1 MPRAMAVWPWARVS
15 VRACLSASAF
25 LLVLAA
31 GQVGAQVGV
40 GPSGSPGYSQAV
52 KLPPGIAGMTP
63 NLGLSFGGGGVNG
76 PIGYGWSLQGLS
88 MITRCAGITATDG
101 ASKAVLYKPSDKL
114 CLDGQRLIQTDTA
127 GQPVA
132 TTPAANG
139 ALNDALGLAEPS
151 FTEFRTE
158 KDSYARIRA
167 YGAAGGDVSNGPAYF
182 RVWTKSG
189 QVYDYGATPTGNTR
203 GNALVRAR
211 TASGTETVAVAW
223 ATNRISDTLGNY
235 IDFFYAQRDMA
246 WGTGP
251 TPGSA
256 RSGHEW
262 GLVEVQYTGTTTKA
276 PQNKLVFEY
285 EDRPNYTDESVPPG
299 GQDRSEAYHQGSK
312 NVSIWRLKA
321 LRSYINWDGSTLGV
335 TGSGALVAPP
345 SSAVKVGTLKLD
357 YGQGVASS
365 RSLLTALTE
374 CAGTNESLCQRPTR
388 FTYSSPANGE
398 TYTAASSSTGF
409 EKLAMHDLEGK
420 IGVINADFYGD
431 GRQSLIRWS
440 DVPSENQLWRSNG
453 DGTFSQD
460 ASFNITGENLYK
472 SDNCYY
478 TQVMDMNGDGLPDLL
493 RYSSPKSLTDK
504 PCATSGPVLVF
515 INNGNGTFTTKPW
528 AGPALERVSSTAIW
542 KPCPDDLT
550 AAGASTSSTRGPAT
564 GASTGGGGTGNQ
576 TTCGPLS
583 VVGYS
588 AGANFF
594 LFDVDGDGLPDV
606 LTTVRSE
613 FLIGES
619 EPCPPTGCTRYWH
632 ANPNGSYDERP
643 TNLRDVAIYVS
654 PHISSGFGEARKLVD
669 VDGDGLVD
677 IVGLATTKYN
687 TSAAYRNN
695 GDGNFA
701 PIASPTSCD
710 LPGDFNGDG
719 RADCLAKATDALPWN
734 NTLSIAQGGGSF
746 EKTANFNLV
755 SIGNELGAAPG
766 TQPVPY
772 GAVIADF
779 NGDGRSDVL
788 RWAADASANRLYLSK
803 GDGTFRLS
811 TTFNLTG
818 ITLKDTTE
826 GKVNFLLADFTG
838 HGNVEILRL
847 VANPYVPSG
856 GGGDPCTQQ
865 PMSRTPT
872 DGIIVVQPTPCASAT
887 STRPGTGVEPSNVVS
902 GASYNQLFIRQDQRP
917 SDLLLSVTSPTGLK
931 SRLTYTS
938 VSNPTQGLNS
948 DGVETIFMRPRYV
961 SGRVPG
967 QISYPK
973 VDVAFPMHIVA
984 DLNTDTGIG
993 DSTLTTSYAYRGL
1006 RVAVNGR
1013 GLLGF
1018 MQVSQANPAPDGS
1031 QLNVQTQYF
1040 QDHPYLGV
1048 AAVSETF
1055 KGPLGSTANRLSR
1068 STYGY
1073 CEAAG
1078 NAASVQI
1085 AVGGVAPM
1093 PCLTAALVQR
1103 PYLAQSLEEGW
1114 DLGGEALPT
1123 VRKTNTYNS
1132 NGDPLTISIQTTG
1145 TSAGQSQTFTK
1156 LVSNTYEAADTSC
1169 TSDNKTCSWT
1179 LGRLKRATATNTVP
1193 NLLPLMSAS
1202 PGSNANAT
1210 AVSGTLALPGSPTA
1224 ELTAS
1229 LSFSNVP
1236 LNTLSTQ
1243 KAALTNNGTAALTVS
1258 AINAG
1263 SVSGTGFSF
1272 QSTDCPASLGAKS
1285 SCSVTVGFQ
1294 PSAAG
1299 STSGTLTITT
1309 ALGART
1315 AALSGNTAGVATLS
1329 LSPTSIALA
1338 DTIVNQTRDSST
1350 ITLSNGAVAASGLTL
1365 TPPTGYVLL
1374 NNTCGASL
1382 AASGSCTFALRFQPT
1397 AAQAYNGNLSITAS
1411 GGASAT
1417 LAVTGKGIA
1426 ASASIS
1432 ANPTS
1437 LALADTVINQTSNSP
1452 TVTLTNGA
1460 VAISGLTI
1468 TPPTGYTLFN
1478 NTCAATLAASDT
1490 CSFALSF
1497 KPAAVQAYNG
1507 SVSITASGGA
1517 SATVAVTG
1525 KGINGTSTVVLD
1537 HVSPASSGT
1546 VIPAYSTTTI
1556 AVYYKNT
1563 GTGAAVLNNV
1573 STTSGSPF
1581 YNTDGGYG
1589 SCAKGL
1595 SLAPGAKC
1603 WLLQGWGGGPGT
1615 VSATLSATFDSAT
1628 INTPLS
1634 AVQKTLDVSASNVG
1648 GSTATTLDQVLTI
1661 SNNTPGAF
1669 QFGSPRIRFGTV
1681 SGNGSWAMVA
1691 DTCPA
1696 VLNPSSSCTI
1706 TARYTAGAAGSGSVT
1721 ASVYGQFEWADLL
1734 DGSSQRSGSYRGLND
1749 VQAVGLT
1756 ATSLTPIVLDHVS
1769 PASSGWAIPAYSTTT
1784 LGLYYYNRSNAAVT
1798 LNSIATTSGTNFWD
1812 TNSSGS
1818 GGSCVPGRVLAAGAK
1833 CWILQGWGGG
1843 AGTVS
1848 TSVTAVFGTTTIVT
1862 PVSAVQKTLGLS
1874 ATNVG
1879 GSTQTTLDQ
1888 VITID
1893 NQTPGAFQFGSPRI
1907 RFGSVSGSGS
1917 WAVVSDACPAVLNP
1931 GSSCTITARYTA
1943 GAAGSGSVSA
1953 AVYGQFEWADLLDGS
1968 SQRSGSYR
1976 GIADVQAMTLSATS
1990 LPPPASLSVSPAS
2003 LSFADTQTG
2012 QTRDSTT
2019 VTLTNGASAV
2029 SGLSITPPAGF
2040 SVFNN
2045 TCGSSLSASASCS
2058 FAVRFAPT
2066 ALQTYSGSVSI
2077 SANGGAATASVSLS
2091 GKGLG
2096 VPKLEAL
2103 TASPFSAGTTL
2114 TPYAASGGHVNFKN
2128 TGTAN
2133 VTISGAPT
2141 MTNGGVAYTTNGDSS
2156 WCGAGV
2162 VLAPG
2167 ASCGVY
2173 VYWSSAPGSYSG
2185 TLTVP
2190 SNGGSPSVV
2199 VNAGYQGA
2207 LSFSAVDFGNVKV
2220 NTTADRVVTVTNTAA
2235 FTARSINVYGLS
2247 APFSVVGNTCGSTIA
2262 AGGTCQVTV
2271 RFAPTAT
2278 AGASATLR
2286 IDGMYNQVYSQTYE
2300 AAQAGNVMPYTAGL
2314 SGTGVPAAAPLTLA
2328 LSPSYVSKQVSG
2340 MLQSTASVTATPSGG
2355 VAPYTYLWTVQNV
2368 LSGSGSVTAGS
2379 TSATATLGVA
2389 PPAVCDIGTVN
2400 FLATVTDSVGTKT
2413 STAIQMTV
2421 ESTGNIK
2428 ISCMKTPSPD
2438 VSRPAD
2444 PPPLEAS
2451 AAQVKEGGK

>member
-1 MPRAMAVWPWARVS
+1 MPRSVAMWPWACVS
-15 VRACLSASAF
+15 VRALLSASA
-25 LLVLAA
+25 LVLATAA
-31 GQVGAQVGV
+31 GPVGAQVGV
-40 GPSGSPGYSQAV
+40 GPSGSPGYNQAI

-76 PIGYGWSLQGLS
+76 PLGYGWSLQGLS
-88 MITRCAGITATDG
+88 MITRCAGITASDG
-101 ASKAVLYKPSDKL
+101 APKAVLYKPSDKL
-114 CLDGQRLIQTDTA
+114 CLDGQRLIQTDAA
-127 GQPVA
+127 GRPVA
-132 TTPAANG
+132 STPAANG
-139 ALNDALGLAEPS
+139 ALNDAQGLSEPS
-151 FTEFRTE
+151 FTEYRTE

-167 YGAAGGDVSNGPAYF
+167 YGAAGGDVNNGPAYF

-189 QVYDYGATPTGNTR
+189 QVYDYGATPSGNTR
-203 GNALVRAR
+203 GNALVRAKS
-211 TASGTETVAVAW
+211 AAGTDTVAVAW

-235 IDFFYAQRDMA
+235 IDFFYAQRDVA

-251 TPGSA
+251 VAGTP

-262 GLVEVQYTGTTTKA
+262 GLVEVQYTGTSTKA

-285 EDRPNYTDESVPPG
+285 EDRPDYTGNSVYLG

-321 LRSYINWDGSTLGV
+321 VRSYINWDGSVLGV
-335 TGSGALVAPP
+335 SGSGTPVAPP
-345 SSAVKVGTLKLD
+345 ASAVKVNTVKLG
-357 YGQGVASS
+357 YSQSPGSS
-365 RSLLTALTE
+365 RSLLTTVTE
-374 CAGTNESLCQRPTR
+374 CAGRNENLCQQPTQ
-388 FTYSSPANGE
+388 FSYSSPANSE
-398 TYTAASSSTGF
+398 AYTPAASSTGF
-409 EKLAMHDLEGK
+409 ETLVMRDLEGK
-420 IGVINADFYGD
+420 RGVINADFYGD

-440 DVPSENQLWRSNG
+440 DTPSENQLWRSNG
-453 DGTFSQD
+453 DGTFSRES
-460 ASFNITGENLYK
+460 AFNITGENLYK
-472 SDNCYY
+472 SDSCYY

-493 RYSSPKSLTDK
+493 RYSNPKSLDNK

-515 INNGNGTFTTKPW
+515 INNGNGTFTSKPW
-528 AGPALERVSSTAIW
+528 AGPALERISSYPIRECPGDPIGMQTASAGLRKLALTGSSTS
-542 KPCPDDLT
+542 
-550 AAGASTSSTRGPAT
+550 GSTS
-564 GASTGGGGTGNQ
+564 NQ
-576 TTCGPLS
+576 STCGPMP
-583 VVGYS
+583 VVGYT

-594 LFDVDGDGLPDV
+594 LFDVDGDGLADV
-606 LTTVRSE
+606 LTTVRQE
-613 FLIGES
+613 FRLGES
-619 EPCPPTGCTRYWH
+619 EPCPTTGCTRYWH
-632 ANPNGSYDERP
+632 ANPNGTFDERP

-654 PHISSGFGEARKLVD
+654 PSLSSDFGQPKKLVD

-677 IVGLATTKYN
+677 IVGLNTTKFG
-687 TSAAYRNN
+687 TAAAYRNS
-695 GDGNFA
+695 GDGTFT

-719 RADCLAKATDALPWN
+719 RGDCLAKATDALPWN
-734 NTLSIAQGGGSF
+734 NSLSIAVGGGAF
-746 EKTANFNLV
+746 EKTANFNLTG
-755 SIGNELGAAPG
+755 IGSELGAAPE
-766 TQPVPY
+766 TLPVPY
-772 GAVIADF
+772 GALIADF

-788 RWAADASANRLYLSK
+788 RWAADPSKHALFLSK
-803 GDGTFRLS
+803 GDGTFRTS
-811 TTFNLTG
+811 TTFNFNG

-826 GKVNFLLADFTG
+826 GKVDFLLGDFTG
-838 HGNVEILRL
+838 HGNVEILRM

-856 GGGDPCTQQ
+856 GGGDPCT
-865 PMSRTPT
+865 
-872 DGIIVVQPTPCASAT
+872 VQPLSRSTANASLVLQPIPCDMAV
-887 STRPGTGVEPSNVVS
+887 STQPGGSVEPSDVVS
-902 GASYNQLFIRQDQRP
+902 GASFNQLFIRQDQRP
-917 SDLLLSVTSPTGLK
+917 ADLLLTVTSPTGLR

-938 VSNPTQGLNS
+938 VSNPLKGLDA
-948 DGVETIFMRPRYV
+948 DGQVIDLPGPRYV
-961 SGRVPG
+961 SARVPG
-967 QISYPK
+967 QSSYPK
-973 VDVAFPMHIVA
+973 VDVAFPMNIVA
-984 DLNTDTGIG
+984 DLTTDTGIG
-993 DSTLTTSYAYRGL
+993 GGALTTSYAYRGL

-1013 GLLGF
+1013 GMLGF
-1018 MQVSQANPAPDGS
+1018 MQVSQQSTAADGS
-1031 QLNVQTQYF
+1031 PLTVQTQYF
-1040 QDHPYLGV
+1040 QDHPYIGV
-1048 AAVSETF
+1048 AAVSQTF
-1055 KGPLGSTANRLSR
+1055 KGPLGVSSARLSR
-1068 STYGY
+1068 STNGY
-1073 CEAAG
+1073 CEASG
-1078 NAASVQI
+1078 NPASVQDF
-1085 AVGGVAPM
+1085 AGGAAPT
-1093 PCLTAALVQR
+1093 PCLTSALVQR

-1114 DLGGEALPT
+1114 DLSGDVLPT
-1123 VRKTNTYNS
+1123 VKKTSTYNS
-1132 NGDPLTISIQTTG
+1132 DGDPLTISIQTTG
-1145 TSAGQSQTFTK
+1145 TSAGQTQTFTK
-1156 LVSNTYEAADTSC
+1156 LVSNTYDPADTTC
-1169 TSDNKTCSWT
+1169 GSDNKTCNWT

-1193 NLLPLMSAS
+1193 NLLPSLTASA
-1202 PGSNANAT
+1202 GSNANAT
-1210 AVSGTLALPGSPTA
+1210 AISGTLTLPSSPTA

-1236 LNTLSTQ
+1236 LSTLYTQ
-1243 KAALTNNGTAALTVS
+1243 KATLTNNGTAALTVS
-1258 AINAG
+1258 TINAG

-1272 QSTDCPASLGAKS
+1272 QSTDCTASLGAKS

-1294 PSAAG
+1294 PTVAG
-1299 STSGTLTITT
+1299 PASGTLTINT

-1315 AALSGNTAGVATLS
+1315 SSLSGSTAGASTLTLS
-1329 LSPTSIALA
+1329 PSSVALA
-1338 DTIVNQTRDSST
+1338 DTLVNQTRDSST
-1350 ITLSNGAVAASGLTL
+1350 ITLTNGAVAVSGLTF
-1365 TPPTGYVLL
+1365 TPPTGYVLASS
-1374 NNTCGASL
+1374 TCGTSL
-1382 AASGSCTFALRFQPT
+1382 AASGSCTFVLRFQPT
-1397 AAQAYNGNLSITAS
+1397 AAQVYNGNLSVTAS

-1417 LAVTGKGIA
+1417 LAVTGKGVAA
-1426 ASASIS
+1426 ASSIS
-1432 ANPTS
+1432 ASPTS
-1437 LALADTVINQTSNSP
+1437 LTLADTVINQTSNSS

-1468 TPPTGYTLFN
+1468 TPPTGYTLLN
-1478 NTCAATLAASDT
+1478 STCSATLAASGS
-1490 CSFALSF
+1490 CSFALAF
-1497 KPAAVQAYNG
+1497 KPTAVQSYNG
-1507 SVSITASGGA
+1507 SVSITASGGV
-1517 SATVAVTG
+1517 STTVAVTG
-1525 KGINGTSTVVLD
+1525 KGINGTGAVVLD

-1556 AVYYKNT
+1556 AVYYKNN
-1563 GTGAAVLNNV
+1563 GSGAAVLNNV
-1573 STTSGSPF
+1573 STTSGSPY
-1581 YNTDGGYG
+1581 YNNDGSGG

-1615 VSATLSATFDSAT
+1615 VSATLSATFDSTT

-1661 SNNTPGAF
+1661 TNNTPGAF

-1681 SGNGSWAMVA
+1681 SGSGSWAVVA

-1696 VLNPSSSCTI
+1696 VLTPGNYCTI
-1706 TARYTAGAAGSGSVT
+1706 TARYTAGTAGNGSVT

-1734 DGSSQRSGSYRGLND
+1734 DGYPQRSGNYRGIAD
-1749 VQAVGLT
+1749 VQSTSLS
-1756 ATSLTPIVLDHVS
+1756 ATSLSPVVLDHVS
-1769 PASSGWAIPAYSTTT
+1769 PAASGWVIPAYSTTT
-1784 LGLYYYNRSNAAVT
+1784 LGLYYYNRSNTAVM

-1812 TNSSGS
+1812 ANSSGS

-1848 TSVTAVFGTTTIVT
+1848 TSVTAVFGSTTIVT

-1931 GSSCTITARYTA
+1931 GNSCTITARYTA

-1953 AVYGQFEWADLLDGS
+1953 SVYGQFEWADLLDGN
-1968 SQRSGSYR
+1968 SQRSGYYR
-1976 GIADVQAMTLSATS
+1976 GITDVQATTLSATS

-2003 LSFADTQTG
+2003 ISFADTATNQV
-2012 QTRDSTT
+2012 RDSAT
-2019 VTLTNGASAV
+2019 VTLTNGATSV
-2029 SGLSITPPAGF
+2029 SGLSLTPSSGF
-2040 SVFNN
+2040 SIINS

-2066 ALQTYSGSVSI
+2066 AVQNYSGSVSI

-2096 VPKLEAL
+2096 VPKFEAT

-2162 VLAPG
+2162 VVAPG

-2173 VYWSSAPGSYSG
+2173 VYWSSAPGDYSG

-2199 VNAGYQGA
+2199 VNARYQGA
-2207 LSFSAVDFGNVKV
+2207 LSFSAVDFGNVTV

-2235 FTARSINVYGLS
+2235 FTARSINVYALS
-2247 APFSVVGNTCGSTIA
+2247 APFSVVGNSCGSTIA
-2262 AGGTCQVTV
+2262 PGGTCQVTV

-2278 AGASATLR
+2278 TGASATLR
-2286 IDGMYNQVYSQTYE
+2286 IDGMYNQVYNQTYE

-2314 SGTGVPAAAPLTLA
+2314 AGTGVPASSPLA
-2328 LSPSYVSKQVSG
+2328 VSLYPTYLYRSSAGVT
-2340 MLQSTASVTATPSGG
+2340 QSTGSVTATPTGG
-2355 VAPYTYLWTVQNV
+2355 VGPYSYLWSVQTVQ
-2368 LSGSGSVTAGS
+2368 SGTGKVYSGA
-2379 TSATATLGVA
+2379 TSATATLAVT
-2389 PPAVCDIGTVN
+2389 PPALCDIGVVD
-2400 FLATVTDSVGTKT
+2400 FLLTVTDSVGAKANASITM
-2413 STAIQMTV
+2413 SA

-2428 ISCMKTPSPD
+2428 ISCLKTPSPE
-2438 VSRPAD
+2438 VSRQTD
-2444 PPPLEAS
+2444 PPPADAAATQMKEA
-2451 AAQVKEGGK
+2451 GK